1 MKYTKDQQK
10 AIETRHK
17 NILVAAAAGSGKTR
31 VLVDR
36 IIAQLLAHECS
47 VDEMLVV
54 TFTNAAAAEMRERID
69 KALQQKLV
77 EAEDRKTIDWLE
89 RQLVLL
95 SGASICTFHAFCQR
109 VIRQNIEALDVDPQF
124 RLASDQEMVLLRRDV
139 LEELLEDSYKMPE
152 DEEEKQ
158 EWQDFLEFADDYGD
172 DHGDEG
178 VYDAVLKL
186 YNFCQSQPFPEDWLR
201 AQQERFANIKEGN
214 SFWQTPWTNTIVKT
228 LGQEIERSIRT
239 YEETCALVRINPDE
253 SEEGEEAKKSQAL
266 MAAWQPYVEYL
277 QSCIEKMEEVQ
288 AAYRTAV
295 LAKQAGGWDDLAAI
309 AKKWRQ
315 PVLRGK
321 VYNALR
327 DDFPEVR
334 QAFEKS
340 RDEAKKIFTD
350 ARDKYLAESEEEV
363 MAGLAECSATV
374 RRYTNLTLRFIK
386 ALQAAKK
393 ERNILDFN
401 DLEHFALAV
410 LCADPEKLAAAKEE
424 DFQGESGE
432 KLRTEAARDLREKYA
447 VIMVDEYQDT
457 NGVQE
462 AILNLI
468 AREDNRF
475 TVGDV
480 KQSIYRFRLADPYL
494 FQQKYDTYPENPTED
509 DKNQLI
515 TMKQNFRSRAE
526 VLAPINFIFDQVM
539 HRDSMEIEYDEKSR
553 LYPGADYP
561 EHAHSLKG
569 PMEIDMILRGGEE
582 DVPADSAKTGNDGEG
597 EAEELEGF
605 ELEAQ
610 HIADR
615 IAGLMESGYKVFD
628 KDAGGYRPLAYR
640 DIAILLRAVKGKA
653 NTLLESLRKNSV
665 PAYADVDGGYFE
677 ANEVRLV
684 LALLKVIDNARQEIP
699 LAAVLVSPIGGFTME
714 ELARLRMSVP
724 DEDLYGALLRSH
736 SPETPLSKDLA
747 DRAAD
752 FSAALNSWR
761 SYAVSH
767 SVPELI
773 WKLYR
778 ETGYYDYVGG
788 LKGGLLRQANL
799 RMLADRAAEYEKT
812 NYRGL
817 FRFLR
822 FLEDLKKRDTD
833 LSVARTLGASE
844 DVVRIMSIHKSKG
857 LEFPVVIVADIA
869 KGFNVRDAQGVFLLH
884 KELGIGP
891 RLVERSEA
899 GRQMYTTMPYQ
910 AIAARITAETKAEEM
925 RVLYVAMTR
934 AREKLILTG
943 TVPAARWEKMAK
955 RYCRGLDEQ
964 DLALPDEEIRQ
975 ADSYLDWIAPA
986 VARHTDGKVIRQAAE
1001 RDFGTMLDS
1010 VEPDAHFAVQLLQG
1024 KSIQPHE
1031 QEENLDDP
1039 ILIAVR
1045 DHQPLPP
1052 SEEKELVEKRLNW
1065 HYEGEELTGITAKM
1079 TVSEIKQRFAEEI
1092 REEEPA
1098 SVPLVKNE
1106 EMLVWR
1112 RPQFLQQKGRLS
1124 PSERGT
1130 FMHSI
1135 MQNLNLHGDLS
1146 PEGLRAQVSYMEEN
1160 GLIAAGHGSDVNY
1173 RSIEKFCQSDLGKRL
1188 RQAKHVW
1195 REQPF
1200 SRMISVGEVS
1210 PAYAES
1216 QENIFIQGVIDVLF
1230 EENDGSLVLL
1240 DYKTDRDTT
1249 PEKVRR
1255 HYAKQ
1260 IELYRSAVEDILG
1273 KKVKESILFL
1283 LQDGSEVS
1291 IAADTAENEG

>member
-1 MKYTKDQQK
+1 MQYTEDQKK
-10 AIETRHK
+10 AIEARHR

-36 IIAQLLAHECS
+36 IIAQLLARECS

-54 TFTNAAAAEMRERID
+54 TFTNAAATEMRERID
-69 KALQQKLV
+69 KALQKKLL
-77 EAEDRKTIDWLE
+77 ETDDRETAAWLE
-89 RQLVLL
+89 RQIVLL
-95 SGASICTFHAFCQR
+95 SGASICTFHAFCQK
-109 VIRQNIEALDVDPQF
+109 VIRQNIDAIDVDPQF
-124 RLASDQEMVLLRRDV
+124 RLASDQEMVLMRRDV
-139 LEELLEDSYKMPE
+139 LEELLETSYKMPE
-152 DEEEKQ
+152 DEAGKAK
-158 EWQDFLEFADDYGD
+158 WQDFLEFVDDYGD
-172 DHGDEG
+172 DHGDEA
-178 VYDAVLKL
+178 VYEAVLKL
-186 YNFCQSQPFPEDWLR
+186 YHFCQSQPFPKAWLR
-201 AQQERFANIKEGN
+201 QQQERYEAEAAD
-214 SFWQTPWTNTIVKT
+214 FWQTPWTATIVEAV
-228 LGQEIERSIRT
+228 GREIERSIHA
-239 YEETCALVRINPDE
+239 YEAACALVRTGGRP
-253 SEEGEEAKKSQAL
+253 EEEEAVL
-266 MAAWQPYVEYL
+266 LAAWQPYVEYL
-277 QSCIEKMEEVQ
+277 QGCIEKLEEVQ
-288 AAYRTAV
+288 TAYRTA
-295 LAKQAGGWDDLAAI
+295 LAEKKPGGWDALCAA
-309 AKKWRQ
+309 AKSWKQ

-321 VYNALR
+321 KYEALR
-327 DDFPEVR
+327 DAFPDIR
-334 QAFEKS
+334 KAFEKS

-350 ARDKYLAESEEEV
+350 ARDRYLAETEASV
-363 MAGLAECSATV
+363 LDDIRACSATV
-374 RRYTNLTLRFIK
+374 RRYVDLTTAFID

-393 ERNILDFN
+393 ERNVLDFS

-410 LCADPEKLAAAKEE
+410 LCRDPEALTGASETDFRGERGRALRTDAAK
-424 DFQGESGE
+424 
-432 KLRTEAARDLREKYA
+432 DLREKYA

-468 AREDNRF
+468 ARADNRF

-494 FQQKYDTYPENPTED
+494 FQAKYDAYPENPGVED
-509 DKNQLI
+509 MDQLI

-539 HRDSMEIEYDEKSR
+539 TREAMEIEYDEKSR
-553 LYPGADYP
+553 LYPGASYP
-561 EHAHSLKG
+561 EVEQSLKG
-569 PMEIDMILRGGEE
+569 PMELDIILRGETEQPVEGLSQA
-582 DVPADSAKTGNDGEG
+582 ADAGDETGG
-597 EAEELEGF
+597 EELEGF

-615 IAGLMESGYKVFD
+615 IAGLMEAGCRVFD

-640 DIAILLRAVKGKA
+640 DIAVLLRAVKGKA
-653 NTLLESLRKNSV
+653 NTLLELLRKNSI

-684 LALLKVIDNARQEIP
+684 LALLKTIDNARQEIP

-724 DEDLYGALLRSH
+724 DEDLFGALLRSH
-736 SPETPLSKDLA
+736 SPETPLEEGLA

-752 FSAALNSWR
+752 FCAALNRWR

-822 FLEDLKKRDTD
+822 FLEDLRKRDTD

-869 KGFNVRDAQGVFLLH
+869 KGFNQLDARGTFLLH

-891 RLVERSEA
+891 RLVERSTV
-899 GRQMYTTMPYQ
+899 GRQMYDTLPYQ
-910 AIAARITAETKAEEM
+910 AIGARIVAETKAEEM

-943 TVPAARWEKMAK
+943 TLAASKWEKQAARYA
-955 RYCRGLDEQ
+955 RSLDSRE
-964 DLALPDEEIRQ
+964 LALPDDMIRE
-975 ADSYLDWIAPA
+975 AGSYLDWIAPA
-986 VARHTDGKVIRQAAE
+986 VARHTDGAPIREAAGVDWGE
-1001 RDFGTMLDS
+1001 MLDT
-1010 VEPDAHFAVQLLQG
+1010 VEPAAHFAVNLL
-1024 KSIQPHE
+1024 SAEAIQPREE
-1031 QEENLDDP
+1031 QEELDAT
-1039 ILIAVR
+1039 LQAVR
-1045 DHQPLPP
+1045 EGRALPASP
-1052 SEEKELVEKRLNW
+1052 ERELVEKRLSW
-1065 HYEGEELTGITAKM
+1065 HYDAEDLPGITAKM
-1079 TVSEIKQRFAEEI
+1079 TVSEIKQRFAESL
-1092 REEEPA
+1092 REDEPA
-1098 SVPLVKNE
+1098 ALPIAPAAPP
-1106 EMLVWR
+1106 VWR

-1124 PSERGT
+1124 PAERGT
-1130 FMHSI
+1130 LMHSI
-1135 MQNLNLHGDLS
+1135 MQNLDLHGDLTR
-1146 PEGLRAQVSYMEEN
+1146 EGLRAQVARMEAA
-1160 GLIAAGHGSDVNY
+1160 GMIAAGHEAAVNY
-1173 RSIEKFCQSDLGKRL
+1173 ASIESFCQSSLGQRMQ
-1188 RQAKHVW
+1188 QAVRVW
-1195 REQPF
+1195 RELPF
-1200 SRMISVGEVS
+1200 SRMIPVGEVN
-1210 PAYAES
+1210 PAYAGSSEK
-1216 QENIFIQGVIDVLF
+1216 IFVQGVIDVLF
-1230 EENDGSLVLL
+1230 EEADGSLVLL

-1249 PEKVRR
+1249 PEKIRR

-1260 IELYRSAVEDILG
+1260 IELYRQAVESILG
-1273 KKVKESILFL
+1273 KNVKESILFML
-1283 LQDGSEVS
+1283 HDGTSLQ
-1291 IAADTAENEG
+1291 IP

>member
-36 IIAQLLAHECS
+36 IIAQLLARECS

-77 EAEDRKTIDWLE
+77 EAEDRETIDWLE

-152 DEEEKQ
+152 DEEEKK

-201 AQQERFANIKEGN
+201 AQQERFAYIKEGN
-214 SFWQTPWTNTIVKT
+214 GFWQTPWTDTIVEA
-228 LGQEIERSIRT
+228 LGQEIERSIRR

-253 SEEGEEAKKSQAL
+253 SEAGAEAKKSQAL

-277 QSCIEKMEEVQ
+277 QSCIEKMEDVQ

-295 LAKQAGGWDDLAAI
+295 LEKKAGGWDALAAV

-321 VYNALR
+321 IYNDLR
-327 DDFPEVR
+327 DNFPEVR

-350 ARDKYLAESEEEV
+350 ARDKYLAESEKEV
-363 MAGLAECSATV
+363 MAGLLACGATV

-410 LCADPEKLAAAKEE
+410 LCADPKKLAAAKEE

-432 KLRTEAARDLREKYA
+432 ALRTEAARDLREKYA

-462 AILNLI
+462 AILNLV

-494 FQQKYDTYPENPTED
+494 FQQKYDTYPENPGEG

-539 HRDSMEIEYDEKSR
+539 HRAPMEIEYDEKSR

-561 EHAHSLKG
+561 EHAQSLKG
-569 PMEIDMILRGGEE
+569 PMEIDIILRGGEDEISSASSQQNQQNQQDQE
-582 DVPADSAKTGNDGEG
+582 D

-615 IAGLMESGYKVFD
+615 IAELMESGYKVFD

-736 SPETPLSKDLA
+736 SPETPLPEDLA

-788 LKGGLLRQANL
+788 LRGGLLRQANL

-891 RLVERSEA
+891 RLVERSAA

-943 TVPAARWEKMAK
+943 TIPAAHWEKMAA

-975 ADSYLDWIAPA
+975 AGSYLDWIAPA
-986 VARHTDGKVIRQAAE
+986 VARHTDGKIIRQAAD
-1001 RDFGTMLDS
+1001 RDFGTMLDN

-1024 KSIQPHE
+1024 NRIQPHE

-1045 DHQPLPP
+1045 GHQPLPA
-1052 SEEKELVEKRLNW
+1052 SAEKELVEKRLNW

-1098 SVPLVKNE
+1098 SVPLVKTE
-1106 EMLVWR
+1106 ENLVWR

-1130 FMHSI
+1130 LMHSI

-1146 PEGLRAQVSYMEEN
+1146 PDGLRAQVSYMEAK
-1160 GLIAAGHGSDVNY
+1160 GLIAAGHESAVNY
-1173 RSIEKFCQSDLGKRL
+1173 RSIERFCASPLGKRL
-1188 RQAKHVW
+1188 RGAKSIW
-1195 REQPF
+1195 RELPF
-1200 SRMISVGEVS
+1200 SRMIPVGEVS
-1210 PAYAES
+1210 RAYAES
-1216 QENIFIQGVIDVLF
+1216 HEEIFIQGVIDVLF
-1230 EENDGSLVLL
+1230 EEHDGSLVLL

-1249 PEKVRR
+1249 PDKVRR

-1260 IELYRSAVEDILG
+1260 IELYREAVESVL
-1273 KKVKESILFL
+1273 KRKVKESILFM
-1283 LQDGSEVS
+1283 LQDGTIVTIGPEC
-1291 IAADTAENEG
+1291 